1 MLCKTRLFS
10 IFLPFAIF
18 FTGVSCAEQHC
29 DQINKTIPNLHL
41 HCGYNLTARYTHGH
55 HFNSASRAIISLKN
69 VLKNCSLFVDT
80 MICSLFLPRCT
91 EEISG
96 PYLPCRGVCYDF
108 ANDCNEII
116 RTRGLE
122 WTVAMCDIL
131 PEKDNPKTTKGYRER
146 CFTPPNYIV
155 SGKNKSNKADG
166 IPTNSTDK
174 SSTSDE
180 NPSTT
185 TDIPSP
191 AVKGLQKDKRSP
203 GPNKL
208 LVGCM
213 VTFAFLILIVL
224 GVVGFVWYRRKKVRQ
239 FDYQKQVLY
248 SEDREDEFQIF
259 T

>member
-1 MLCKTRLFS
+1 MRLSDETAFFHTFSLFRCKTRLFS

-91 EEISG
+91 EEING

-155 SGKNKSNKADG
+155 SGKSKYYR
-166 IPTNSTDK
+166 IIR
-174 SSTSDE
+174 
-180 NPSTT
+180 PS
-185 TDIPSP
+185 
-191 AVKGLQKDKRSP
+191 
-203 GPNKL
+203 
-208 LVGCM
+208 
-213 VTFAFLILIVL
+213 
-224 GVVGFVWYRRKKVRQ
+224 
-239 FDYQKQVLY
+239 
-248 SEDREDEFQIF
+248 
-259 T
+259 